1 MKEKTCWCL
10 IGVKTQVLR
19 SREVILSD
27 PMVKQ
32 CCKCQFKSV
41 LLRPFQIKSLGLYL
55 PPISHLSPALTERP
69 KMSSPLLLLAM
80 SGLASSLPVAQ
91 QQNCGNS
98 QCNQNN
104 FGGVFPAVGIP
115 GAGFPIATGFPVV
128 GAAQNCFQSSCNQ
141 NNGRKKREDN
151 SAALAAHAAAEDA
164 IRAKI
169 GAPSLA
175 LVAHAAAEAAVRA
188 QQAQGPGVV
197 GPSGNI
203 GASGIVGPSGNIGPS
218 GLCGPSGCVAF

>member
-1 MKEKTCWCL
+1 M
-10 IGVKTQVLR
+10 
-19 SREVILSD
+19 SR
-27 PMVKQ
+27 
-32 CCKCQFKSV
+32 
-41 LLRPFQIKSLGLYL
+41 
-55 PPISHLSPALTERP
+55 T
-69 KMSSPLLLLAM
+69 LLLLAIYN
-80 SGLASSLPVAQ
+80 GLASTLPVAQ

-104 FGGVFPAVGIP
+104 FGGVFPAVGFP

-128 GAAQNCFQSSCNQ
+128 GATQTCVGSTCNQ

-151 SAALAAHAAAEDA
+151 SAAFAAHAAAEDAIRAKIGAPSLALVAHAFAEDAVRAQQAQNNGRKKREDNSAAFAAHAAAEDA

-188 QQAQGPGVV
+188 QQAQGPGFV
-197 GPSGNI
+197 GL
-203 GASGIVGPSGNIGPS
+203 VGPSGNIGPS
-218 GLCGPSGCVAF
+218 GLCGPSGCLAF

>member
-27 PMVKQ
+27 PKVKQ

-55 PPISHLSPALTERP
+55 PPISHLPPALTERP

-128 GAAQNCFQSSCNQ
+128 GATQTCVGSTCNQ

-151 SAALAAHAAAEDA
+151 SAAFAAHAAAEDA

-188 QQAQGPGVV
+188 QQAQGPGFV
-197 GPSGNI
+197 GL
-203 GASGIVGPSGNIGPS
+203 VGPSGNIGPS
-218 GLCGPSGCVAF
+218 GLCGPSGCLAF